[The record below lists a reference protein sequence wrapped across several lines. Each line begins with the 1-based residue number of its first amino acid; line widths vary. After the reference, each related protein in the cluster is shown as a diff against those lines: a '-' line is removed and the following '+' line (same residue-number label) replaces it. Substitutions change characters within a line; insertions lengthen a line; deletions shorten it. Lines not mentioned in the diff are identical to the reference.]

1 VRRLLPLF
9 WVVLMSPLLGGQSWT
24 EDQGEM
30 GGEVDLLALGLD
42 VEEQVGAP
50 INAPLSGPALEARTE
65 QISGV
70 LRCPVCQGL
79 SVADSPS
86 ESARNMKRQ
95 IRAMVAAGYTEA
107 QITEYFVGAYGD
119 FVLMSPEKRGFNLF
133 VWLAPVGVL
142 LVGGGLGLATI
153 RKSALQRAP
162 DASESTGQAD
172 EPSGLDPWIE
182 KIRSEAAED

>member
-1 VRRLLPLF
+1 MRRLLPLF
-9 WVVLMSPLLGGQSWT
+9 LVVLMSPLLGAQSWT
-24 EDQGEM
+24 EDQGEL
-30 GGEVDLLALGLD
+30 GAEEDLLALGLD
-42 VEEQVGAP
+42 VEENVGAP
-50 INAPLSGPALEARTE
+50 LSSPLSGPPLEARTE

-95 IRAMVAAGYTEA
+95 IRAMVAAGYTQA
-107 QITEYFVGAYGD
+107 QITEYFVGRYGD

-153 RKSALQRAP
+153 RKSSMQRATA
-162 DASESTGQAD
+162 ASEADGQAA

>member
-1 VRRLLPLF
+1 MNRLAPL
-9 WVVLMSPLLGGQSWT
+9 VCLLLLAPLLGGQSWT

-30 GGEVDLLALGLD
+30 GVEEDLLALGVD
-42 VEEQVGAP
+42 VEDKVGAP
-50 INAPLSGPALEARTE
+50 LEPPLTGAALESRTE
-65 QISGV
+65 HISSV

-95 IRAMVAAGYTEA
+95 IRAMVAAGYTEI
-107 QITEYFVGAYGD
+107 QITDYFVGAYGD

-133 VWLAPVGVL
+133 VWLAPLAVL
-142 LVGGGLGLATI
+142 LLGGGLGLATI
-153 RKSALQRAP
+153 RKS
-162 DASESTGQAD
+162 SELHTNQAD
-172 EPSGLDPWIE
+172 HSEGQEALPTALDPWIQ